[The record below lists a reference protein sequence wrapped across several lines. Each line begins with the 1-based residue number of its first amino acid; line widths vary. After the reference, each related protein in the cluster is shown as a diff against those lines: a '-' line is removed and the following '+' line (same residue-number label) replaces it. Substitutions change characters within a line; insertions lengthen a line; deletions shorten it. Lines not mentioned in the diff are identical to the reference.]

1 MDRQKEQLQGQAG
14 GVTRGDA
21 ADKPRAEIKLTPF
34 QQRILGLIA
43 ARSAMSEGEVFRS
56 KKWISEQVHCD
67 MKTVDR
73 AIARLRKEGMIVV
86 EERYG
91 ENGGQLPN
99 VYRVAR

>member
-1 MDRQKEQLQGQAG
+1 MQEEQLREQGEACTQGSHEEAP
-14 GVTRGDA
+14 A
-21 ADKPRAEIKLTPF
+21 HAEVKLTPF

-43 ARSAMSEGEVFRS
+43 ARSAVSEGEVFRS

-73 AIARLRKEGMIVV
+73 AIARLRKEGLIVV

-91 ENGGQLPN
+91 ENGAQLPN
-99 VYRVAR
+99 AYRVAR